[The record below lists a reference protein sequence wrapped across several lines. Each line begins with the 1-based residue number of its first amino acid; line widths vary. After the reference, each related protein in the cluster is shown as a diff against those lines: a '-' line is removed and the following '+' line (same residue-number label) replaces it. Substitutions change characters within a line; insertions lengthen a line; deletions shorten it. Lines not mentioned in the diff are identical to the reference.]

1 MARSVDLFRDV
12 DNTVTGFEGEAV
24 HKVELDDMLM
34 ARNIGDDL
42 HKHYPGHLWAV
53 FVDSEGGV
61 VNVFNRRISDTHGW
75 RFMLTDLTPY
85 DTGASKKVRD
95 AGGEMLE
102 RADMLRGRADG
113 QFAKKVDGTSDKG
126 RKIIV

>member
-1 MARSVDLFRDV
+1 MIDLFRDA
-12 DNTVTGFEGEAV
+12 DNTITGIENEEG
-24 HKVELDDMLM
+24 HKAELDDMIL

-42 HKHYPGHLWAV
+42 HKHYPGHLWSV

-61 VNVFNRRISDTHGW
+61 VNVFNMRISQTHGW
-75 RFMLTDLTPY
+75 RFMIKDLTPY
-85 DTGASKKVRD
+85 DTGTSKKVRD

-102 RADMLRGRADG
+102 RANMLRGKSDG
-113 QFAKKVDGTSDKG
+113 QFADKVDGAGEKG